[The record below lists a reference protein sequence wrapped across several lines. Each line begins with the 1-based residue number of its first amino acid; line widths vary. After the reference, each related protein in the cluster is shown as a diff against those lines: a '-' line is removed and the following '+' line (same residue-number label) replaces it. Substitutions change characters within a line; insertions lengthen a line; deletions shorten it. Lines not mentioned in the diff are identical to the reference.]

1 MSVSIVQ
8 YYGSQEGKCGYCG
21 GTNCSLS
28 HGMHAY
34 RLDCQ
39 DYQDL
44 IDRGWRRCGNYCY
57 KLRNQETCCP
67 CYTIKCDGLE
77 FKLSNGTPSRRAA
90 TGRAIWVT
98 VAGEAASSEPQ
109 PQLPDKSPAVI
120 NVDQVASLARAQKKP
135 SAKQAAVSTAEAPT
149 LGSNKSAAPISNA
162 PRKKAKQMRL
172 ERRQAKLGD
181 TASTST
187 KSVCQEKSLRDFLS
201 TDSETNKHQLKIVLV
216 ASSDTQRTC
225 ADAVIALYRK
235 YQITIHNDNPARLTL
250 ASMQRFLVKSPLKLR
265 LVHVHDEEFNRTLPE
280 SFALYKKYQ
289 ISIHNDP
296 PKNQNAYKDHLQLT
310 PMKNEKPSDG
320 PEMGYGSFHQ
330 QYWLDDK
337 LIAVGVIDI
346 LPACVSSVY
355 FFYDPDY
362 SFLSLGTYGSLR
374 EIDLVQ
380 SIAENVPALKYYYM
394 GFYIHSCPKMRYKGK
409 LSASYLLC
417 PETYEWLPL
426 TDVYVPKR
434 VNLAIMLFMACLL
447 SYMMRVNLSINI
459 IAMVEDTSSHE
470 NGTEV
475 EVLPNYGP
483 RYNWTQSDQ
492 ALLLGAYFYGYMIT
506 SLPAGTL
513 AEMLGARNV
522 AGYSCLVAGILTA
535 LTPAAAAWDK
545 YAVFVVRF
553 LIGFLN
559 GVVLVSKWAPPDEKG
574 KFVASLM
581 GGTFGT
587 VITWPLSGVI
597 IENMG
602 WDWAFYMVGIF
613 VLVVVAIWFYLKW
626 PPYKEL
632 ILSLPFWSLMML
644 HYGSMW
650 GLFFLITA
658 TPKFLSEVLGFN
670 LSSAGFLSSLPHV
683 ARLLCA
689 FGFGAVADW
698 IPHILPGV
706 MLIILAYF
714 GRDPYVCVAI
724 MTISLGFNG
733 AATASN
739 LANSQDLAPNYAGT
753 LYGIINCVGT
763 TPGIF
768 SPLIVAAFT
777 KNENT
782 IDQWHWIFI
791 IGAAAY
797 ILPALFFWVFG
808 SGKIQK
814 WNEVQTT
821 ESREDIVNTKL

>member
-1 MSVSIVQ
+1 MAF
-8 YYGSQEGKCGYCG
+8 
-21 GTNCSLS
+21 
-28 HGMHAY
+28 M
-34 RLDCQ
+34 
-39 DYQDL
+39 
-44 IDRGWRRCGNYCY
+44 
-57 KLRNQETCCP
+57 P
-67 CYTIKCDGLE
+67 C
-77 FKLSNGTPSRRAA
+77 F
-90 TGRAIWVT
+90 
-98 VAGEAASSEPQ
+98 
-109 PQLPDKSPAVI
+109 
-120 NVDQVASLARAQKKP
+120 
-135 SAKQAAVSTAEAPT
+135 
-149 LGSNKSAAPISNA
+149 
-162 PRKKAKQMRL
+162 
-172 ERRQAKLGD
+172 
-181 TASTST
+181 
-187 KSVCQEKSLRDFLS
+187 
-201 TDSETNKHQLKIVLV
+201 
-216 ASSDTQRTC
+216 
-225 ADAVIALYRK
+225 
-235 YQITIHNDNPARLTL
+235 
-250 ASMQRFLVKSPLKLR
+250 
-265 LVHVHDEEFNRTLPE
+265 
-280 SFALYKKYQ
+280 
-289 ISIHNDP
+289 
-296 PKNQNAYKDHLQLT
+296 
-310 PMKNEKPSDG
+310 
-320 PEMGYGSFHQ
+320 
-330 QYWLDDK
+330 
-337 LIAVGVIDI
+337 
-346 LPACVSSVY
+346 
-355 FFYDPDY
+355 
-362 SFLSLGTYGSLR
+362 
-374 EIDLVQ
+374 
-380 SIAENVPALKYYYM
+380 
-394 GFYIHSCPKMRYKGK
+394 
-409 LSASYLLC
+409 
-417 PETYEWLPL
+417 
-426 TDVYVPKR
+426 YVPKR
-434 VNLAIMLFMACLL
+434 INLAIMLFMACLL

-545 YAVFVVRF
+545 YAVFAVRF
-553 LIGFLN
+553 MIGFLN
-559 GVVLVSKWAPPDEKG
+559 GVVYPCCHSLVSKWSPPDEKG

-587 VITWPLSGVI
+587 VITWPISGVI
-597 IENMG
+597 IENLG
-602 WDWAFYMVGIF
+602 WDWAFYIVGIF
-613 VLVVVAIWFYLKW
+613 VLVVVAIWFYLVADTPAQHSTISLKEREYIENSLGSTLSNKKKW

-698 IPHILPGV
+698 IRRRGWLSVTRMRKAFCLPSHILPGV

-753 LYGIINCVGT
+753 LYGIINCIGT

-782 IDQWHWIFI
+782 IDQWHWVFI